1 MSSPVSNIGA
11 VMYREFKVRTTSLTW
26 ILFDMA
32 VPLFHLLLFGIGL
45 NTAFGNGVT
54 ASGSTVSYSTFF
66 LAGVLSMSGF
76 GLGINGS
83 YGFFTDRDNGIFYEF
98 LTYPMTRGEFLLGKN
113 LFYACFTTV
122 QACFTLMLGAL
133 LLSIPISWA
142 MLPLLLVANVVFTAG
157 WFFFLSI
164 FALRIRRNDMY
175 NTVVN
180 VLYFVLMFASS
191 LFFPLDNVPAWL
203 RIVAG
208 ANPLTWSTDAL
219 RYLSVGIGDPA
230 DVALKSAA
238 FTAFAAVAFF
248 VEVRAL
254 RQVV

>member
-1 MSSPVSNIGA
+1 MSRFAFIGA

-45 NTAFGNGVT
+45 NTAFTTGV
-54 ASGSTVSYSTFF
+54 AVSGSTVSYSTFF

-76 GLGINGS
+76 GLAMNAS
-83 YGFFTDRDNGIFYEF
+83 WGFFSDRDNGIFYEF

-122 QACFTLMLGAL
+122 QASITLGIGAL
-133 LLSIPISWA
+133 LLAIPVRWD
-142 MLPLLLVANVVFTAG
+142 MLPLLLAANIVFTAG
-157 WFFFLSI
+157 WFFFLSL

-175 NTVVN
+175 NTIIN

-191 LFFPLDNVPAWL
+191 MFFPLDNAPGWL
-203 RIVAG
+203 RAVAL
-208 ANPLTWSTDAL
+208 ANPLTWSTDTL
-219 RYLSVGIGDPA
+219 RHLSVGIGDPDRILLYA
-230 DVALKSAA
+230 GAFLAFSVVGFIAAVRSLRSAA
-238 FTAFAAVAFF
+238 
-248 VEVRAL
+248 
-254 RQVV
+254 

>member
-1 MSSPVSNIGA
+1 MSGSISNIGA
-11 VMYREFKVRTTSLTW
+11 VMYREFKVRSTSLTW

-45 NTAFGNGVT
+45 NTAFGSGIS

-98 LTYPMTRGEFLLGKN
+98 LTYPMTRSEFLIGKN

-122 QACFTLMLGAL
+122 QASFTLLLGAL
-133 LLSIPISWA
+133 LLSIPITWR

-157 WFFFLSI
+157 WYFFLSI

-203 RIVAG
+203 HYVAA
-208 ANPLTWSTDAL
+208 ANPLTWSTDTL
-219 RYLSVGIGDPA
+219 RFLSVGIGDPA
-230 DVALKSAA
+230 DIILKSI
-238 FTAFAAVAFF
+238 AFAAFAALAFF
-248 VEVRAL
+248 VEIRSL
-254 RQVV
+254 RQAV